1 MTEKKQEILLNF
13 ERKFKKEEQRLMNK
27 QDLVGSNAEELRTIE
42 HIFEELVQFIE
53 VSNDP

>member
-1 MTEKKQEILLNF
+1 
-13 ERKFKKEEQRLMNK
+13 MNK